1 MLMEETL
8 CPLERVFALPS
19 TDTGTEGAV
28 AMEDVS
34 IFGVSTT
41 RKMRGCRG
49 AGESDNRDVIVW
61 GVSGLDPVAE
71 AGAGAD
77 TRSALPELTSA
88 ALKSSELPLA
98 AEGLG
103 SD

>member
-1 MLMEETL
+1 MEETL
-8 CPLERVFALPS
+8 CPLDRVFA
-19 TDTGTEGAV
+19 DRGTEGAL
-28 AMEDVS
+28 AIEEVS

-49 AGESDNRDVIVW
+49 TGESESRDAIVW

-71 AGAGAD
+71 ADVGTEA
-77 TRSALPELTSA
+77 RSDLLELTSA
-88 ALKSSELPLA
+88 ALKSSGLPLV
-98 AEGLG
+98 AEEFG